1 MFLAINYSL
10 EAADLVRSGKIAIDY
25 FKTPDWGWMVDDA
38 ETLRPAAVHF
48 DLEAGNGE
56 LDDVDWVEVD
66 RLAQITHTP
75 YINLHLDCKQKRFP
89 HMDIET
95 TSNTDRR
102 KVFDQLLSDIMSVV
116 KRYDP
121 GRVILEN
128 SPYRGGLGKLL
139 RPSVEPDII
148 ARLVEETG
156 CGFLLDISH
165 AVITA
170 RYFSMDAQEYLSC
183 LPTQMVKELHFAGM
197 HKIKG
202 EWIDHLSIRKRDW
215 RWLEYVLDQVQA
227 GVYGRPWLLAFE
239 YGGVGSVFA
248 WRSYS
253 QVIQEQVPM
262 LTQRVTEF
270 NKRLV

>member
-10 EAADLVRSGKIAIDY
+10 EAADLVRSGEIAIDY

-38 ETLRPAAVHF
+38 KILRPVAVHF

-56 LDDVDWVEVD
+56 LGDVDWVEVD
-66 RLAQITHTP
+66 RLAQTTHTP
-75 YINLHLDCKQKRFP
+75 YINLHMDCKHKRFP

-95 TSNTDRR
+95 TSNSDRR
-102 KVFDQLLSDIMSVV
+102 KVYDQLLSDIMSVV
-116 KRYDP
+116 ERYDP
-121 GRVILEN
+121 SRVILEN
-128 SPYRGGLGKLL
+128 SPYRGGSGKLL

-170 RYFSMDAQEYLSC
+170 RYFSVDAQEYLSY
-183 LPTQMVKELHFAGM
+183 LPTQVVKELHFAGM
-197 HKIKG
+197 HRIDG

-215 RWLEYVLDQVQA
+215 RWLDWVFDQVES
-227 GVYGRPWLLAFE
+227 GVFGRPWLLAFE
-239 YGGVGSVFA
+239 YGGVGSVFE
-248 WRSYS
+248 WRSDS
-253 QVIQEQVPM
+253 QVIREQVPM
-262 LTQRVTEF
+262 LDQRVADL
-270 NKRLV
+270 NKKLT